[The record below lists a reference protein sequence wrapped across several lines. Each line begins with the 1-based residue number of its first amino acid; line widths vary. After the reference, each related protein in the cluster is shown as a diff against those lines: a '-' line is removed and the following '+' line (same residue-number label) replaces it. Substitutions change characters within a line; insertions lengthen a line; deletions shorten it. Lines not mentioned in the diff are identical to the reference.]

1 MILAIDYDDTYS
13 EFPNEFNILRKIF
26 QKKGHKVYIVTA
38 RNEDTEKIN
47 EDLSKFDK
55 IFYTAGKAKAATV
68 RADIWIDDNPVTLC
82 CDFIKGEPYAK
93 PKDPLH
99 QGYKGKHI
107 LWNWEEDRFCSY
119 IKKPFKKKL

>member
-13 EFPNEFNILRKIF
+13 TFRDEFNMLRKVF
-26 QKKGHKVYIVTA
+26 QKKGHKVFIVTA
-38 RNEDTEKIN
+38 RCENIEPIK
-47 EDLSKFDK
+47 EDLSKFDE
-55 IFYTAGKAKAATV
+55 IHYTSGKAKAATV

-82 CDFIKGEPYAK
+82 CDFIKGEPHAK
-93 PKDPLH
+93 PNEPIH

-119 IKKPFKKKL
+119 VKKPFKK